1 MEIKYTGQK
10 YYDIDLAG
18 RIERLPITPV
28 TPTLHIAGFVLL
40 GNTNLTNYCA
50 KVLCDKIKDV
60 DFDYIVCPEA
70 KTLPLAQSLCTYL
83 GEKEFV
89 VFRKGAKAYMV
100 DPIVTEVK
108 SITTAASQIM
118 VVDGVDVEKIKGKK
132 VLILDDV
139 VSTGGTFKA
148 METLLDQ
155 IGCDVVGYATVLK
168 EGTDFDK
175 DNLYYIQ
182 DLPLWIGAI

>member
-1 MEIKYTGQK
+1 MEIRYTGQK

-28 TPTLHIAGFVLL
+28 TPTVHIAGFVLL

-50 KVLCDKIKDV
+50 KVLGDKIKDV

-100 DPIVTEVK
+100 DPLVTVVK
-108 SITTAASQIM
+108 SITTREPQIM
-118 VVDGVDVEKIKGKK
+118 VVDGLDAEKLKGKK
-132 VLILDDV
+132 VLLMDDV
-139 VSTGGTFKA
+139 VSTGGTFNA
-148 METLLDQ
+148 MEELLDE
-155 IGCDVVGYATVLK
+155 IGCNVVGYATVLK
-168 EGTDFDK
+168 ESTDFNK
-175 DNLYYIQ
+175 DNHYYIQ
-182 DLPLWIGAI
+182 DLPLWIGEA

>member
-50 KVLCDKIKDV
+50 KVLGEKIKDV

-83 GEKEFV
+83 
-89 VFRKGAKAYMV
+89 R
-100 DPIVTEVK
+100 
-108 SITTAASQIM
+108 
-118 VVDGVDVEKIKGKK
+118 
-132 VLILDDV
+132 L
-139 VSTGGTFKA
+139 
-148 METLLDQ
+148 
-155 IGCDVVGYATVLK
+155 
-168 EGTDFDK
+168 
-175 DNLYYIQ
+175 
-182 DLPLWIGAI
+182 